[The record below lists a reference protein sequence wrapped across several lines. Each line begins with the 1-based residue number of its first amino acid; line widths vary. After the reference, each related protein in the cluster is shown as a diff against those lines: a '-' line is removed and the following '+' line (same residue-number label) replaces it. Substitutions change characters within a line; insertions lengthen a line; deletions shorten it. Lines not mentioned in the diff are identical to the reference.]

1 MEKIKI
7 KNVGNTYKNRH
18 AEVHKRK
25 VGRPKI
31 EFSYDVSKTNR
42 YASPEEILKD
52 LAPVRRVDE
61 ETGEVI
67 DL

>member
-7 KNVGNTYKNRH
+7 ENTGNTYKNRH

-31 EFSYDVSKTNR
+31 EFSYEQSKTKG
-42 YASPEEILKD
+42 YVAPKEILKD
-52 LAPVRRVDE
+52 LVPVRKVDE
-61 ETGEVI
+61 DTGEII

>member
-7 KNVGNTYKNRH
+7 RNVGNTYKNRH

-31 EFSYDVSKTNR
+31 EFSYEQSKSKG